1 MTNTFTSLEIA
12 SPLVPGT
19 FLFLP
24 ISLVPPYHLGWFFS
38 CSQLLMLASPRLAS
52 GYFSFHLYSL
62 FLVDIISSTAS
73 ILLHAS
79 HSQIY
84 TSNPT
89 SFPHAS
95 NSLLDLSTRHLIDRL
110 NSKDEFWLPHSKYVP
125 PPGFP
130 ILAPLIQ
137 LLRPKTLTHFFAPFF
152 PGSHSIRQKI
162 LPVIPS
168 KYLESVKSLV

>member
-62 FLVDIISSTAS
+62 FLGDIISSTAS

-110 NSKDEFWLPHSKYVP
+110 NSKDEFWLPHFQICPSSRLP
-125 PPGFP
+125 HLSSTHPAPQTQNLDSFFCSFLSRLTFHSSEN
-130 ILAPLIQ
+130 LASYS
-137 LLRPKTLTHFFAPFF
+137 F
-152 PGSHSIRQKI
+152 KI
-162 LPVIPS
+162 FRIC
-168 KYLESVKSLV
+168 